1 MRAGTTLLQDC
12 YRAATGLLQDGY
24 KMATDLSVA
33 RLGSSTTSKN
43 NSQRER
49 SNGGSD

>member
-1 MRAGTTLLQDC
+1 MRVWKLEQNC
-12 YRAATGLLQDGY
+12 YRT
-24 KMATDLSVA
+24 ATDLSVA